1 MHQSIL
7 WNFTVVHWYEVY
19 DKFSIFAKTL
29 YLYLFSISSVVLW
42 TLFGTGTFWP
52 LYWIISFSRIHIEAS
67 YQMKSNNSN
76 YQSKIPFNYLN
87 QTWNECAV
95 FLFTKSTLTNSR
107 IFYNRAH
114 GETVNTALQYFPQFV
129 GSVHFQ
135 NEHIFPLIGAYTY
148 SVVVNSH
155 S

>member
-29 YLYLFSISSVVLW
+29 YLFSISPVVLW
-42 TLFGTGTFWP
+42 TLFGRQRFWS
-52 LYWIISFSRIHIEAS
+52 LYGIISFSRIHIEAS
-67 YQMKSNNSN
+67 DEMKSNNSN

-95 FLFTKSTLTNSR
+95 FLFTKSTLTESR
-107 IFYNRAH
+107 IFCNRAH
-114 GETVNTALQYFPQFV
+114 GETVNTALQYFPQFI

-135 NEHIFPLIGAYTY
+135 NEHIFPLNGAYIV
-148 SVVVNSH
+148 S
-155 S
+155 